1 MSWQKQG
8 AMLDEGCRAEA
19 RAKSMQQEREE
30 VCAAAASFPCLV
42 ENGETVKN
50 SSQSQ
55 KKKWN
60 FVDQTREET
69 KHRTERCAEANK
81 CRCMRCGKRKQ
92 VHEDARKMHR
102 TKILVKNA
110 RKWRKSLGGRDLA
123 RRG

>member
-1 MSWQKQG
+1 MVEVEHVKAHRTKKEKQETPQFERFVTEGNEKADELAKAG

-55 KKKWN
+55 KKSGTSWI
-60 FVDQTREET
+60 
-69 KHRTERCAEANK
+69 
-81 CRCMRCGKRKQ
+81 KQ
-92 VHEDARKMHR
+92 
-102 TKILVKNA
+102 
-110 RKWRKSLGGRDLA
+110 GRRRSIE
-123 RRG
+123 RRGALKQTSVDA